1 MICGMILYGNSIER
15 ALCRFDW
22 GVDKD
27 FLNMIMPGDQSQSDL
42 FSKGN
47 TTPPGDSPLA
57 DRMRP
62 QDFSDFVGQEEGLA
76 DGQPLRVAIEHDRVP
91 SLILWGPPGSGKT
104 TLAHLIAKKTQAAFV
119 PFSAVLGGVPELRG
133 LLKAAQQRLSVSGQ
147 RTLLF
152 VDEIHRFNKAQQDA
166 FLPYVERGDIT
177 LIGATT
183 QNPSFEVI
191 APLLSRSMVVV
202 LEALDEPAMEKIF
215 DRALS
220 DSERGLGASNIMFT
234 SSGRQRLIRYGN
246 GDARSMLTAL
256 EFVVGQVDSS
266 KEKSVTIDE
275 DQIKNALL
283 QKSLRY
289 DKDGEEHYDLISAFI
304 KCMRDSDPDGALY
317 WLARM
322 LEGGEDP
329 KFIAR
334 RMMIFASED
343 IGNADPNGLLISSA
357 VFHAVEVVGLPEAQI
372 NLAHGVTYLASAPKS
387 NASYVGVLEARRD
400 AREFGNLPVPLHLRN
415 AVTNLMKDI
424 GYGKGYRY
432 AHDHPNE
439 VKDQSHLPETLA
451 GRRYYRPTDSSSPA
465 DEEEDLD
472 TPW

>member
-1 MICGMILYGNSIER
+1 MN
-15 ALCRFDW
+15 
-22 GVDKD
+22 
-27 FLNMIMPGDQSQSDL
+27 MPGDQSQSDL
-42 FSKGN
+42 FSKRD
-47 TTPPGDSPLA
+47 TTPSGNSPLA
-57 DRMRP
+57 DRLRP
-62 QDFSDFVGQEEGLA
+62 QDFSDFVGQEEVLGE
-76 DGQPLRVAIEHDRVP
+76 GQPLRLAIEQDRVP

-104 TLAHLIAKKTQAAFV
+104 TLATLMAKKTQAAFV
-119 PFSAVLGGVPELRG
+119 SFSAVLGGVPELRG
-133 LLKAAQQRLSVSGQ
+133 LLKAAQQRLQMSGQ

-202 LEALDEPAMEKIF
+202 LQALDEQAMEKIF

-220 DSERGLGASNIMFT
+220 DADRGLGASAMTFT
-234 SSGRQRLIRYGN
+234 SSGRQLLMRYGN

-256 EFVVGQVDSS
+256 EFVVGQVQATSDNTVS
-266 KEKSVTIDE
+266 IDE
-275 DQIKNALL
+275 TQVNNALR

-304 KCMRDSDPDGALY
+304 KSMRDSDPDGALY

-372 NLAHGVTYLASAPKS
+372 NLAHGVTYLATAPKS

-415 AVTNLMKDI
+415 AVTNLMKDL

-432 AHDHPNE
+432 AHDGPKGVN
-439 VKDQSHLPETLA
+439 DQSHLPEKLA
-451 GRRYYRPTDSSSPA
+451 GRRYYRPTASSSPA
-465 DEEEDLD
+465 EEEEDLD